1 VKVVLVT
8 GMSGSGKSVAL
19 NVLEDSGYLCID
31 NLPAVFLEQAVGHL
45 GQQGQKQLA
54 IAVDARS
61 ASSLQHLAKSL
72 SALRDTSH
80 SLQVI
85 FLNARD
91 ETLLQRYSETRRRHP
106 LSGTF
111 AESVLEENAVPTLLD
126 CIRLERELLAEIEPL
141 GVPLDTSDLQ
151 PQVLRRWVKELLNL
165 QSSKITLLFQSF
177 AFKDGI
183 PLDADLVFDARC
195 LPNPYYIAE
204 LKALSGKD
212 EPVAKFL
219 EGHASVAEMKEDI
232 AAYLDKWLPHHAEEN
247 RSYLTVAIGCT
258 GGQHRSVYL
267 VEQLCAQ
274 FKAHYA
280 CAVRHRSLSQKG
292 KA

>member
-1 VKVVLVT
+1 MKIVLVT

-31 NLPAVFLEQAVGHL
+31 NLPAVFLEQAVAHL

-54 IAVDARS
+54 IAVDART
-61 ASSLQHLAKSL
+61 AGSLQHLAKSL
-72 SALRDTSH
+72 EEIRHAGH

-106 LSGTF
+106 LSREF
-111 AESVLEENAVPTLLD
+111 AGSVSEENAVPTLQD

-165 QSSKITLLFQSF
+165 QASRITLLFQSF

-204 LKALSGKD
+204 LKALNGKD

-219 EGHASVAEMKEDI
+219 ESHASVAEMKQDI
-232 AAYLDKWLPHHAEEN
+232 AAYLQKWLPRHAEEN

-267 VEQLCAQ
+267 VEQLRET
-274 FKAHYA
+274 FRAHYA
-280 CAVRHRSLSQKG
+280 CTVRHRSLSQKG